1 MFAFP
6 YYDTECEN
14 ERGFLLLIVI
24 QRNRSARSEMIAL
37 AFLISRDNLEFVR
50 LETFQDGSEPEGAVE
65 VRSNVVKLVSLF
77 SLWEYR
83 PWLNDLALHF
93 WSLTLMLFSHRKDHR
108 SMNAHTG
115 SVFEGLFMVLS
126 YLLKDNFKFA
136 SDYRWGDSPML
147 IYVQIFT

>member
-14 ERGFLLLIVI
+14 EGGFLLLIVI

-77 SLWEYR
+77 SL
-83 PWLNDLALHF
+83 
-93 WSLTLMLFSHRKDHR
+93 
-108 SMNAHTG
+108 
-115 SVFEGLFMVLS
+115 
-126 YLLKDNFKFA
+126 
-136 SDYRWGDSPML
+136 
-147 IYVQIFT
+147 